1 MQAEFEQLAA
11 VVQDQQV
18 QIDEVRV
25 KADRP
30 PVINQ
35 ALSDKQ
41 LAQLN
46 EMGEKV
52 DREVTKLRALVS
64 DLKESYLPERM

>member
-11 VVQDQQV
+11 IVQNHQE

-35 ALSDKQ
+35 AMSDKQ

-52 DREVTKLRALVS
+52 DREVT
-64 DLKESYLPERM
+64 